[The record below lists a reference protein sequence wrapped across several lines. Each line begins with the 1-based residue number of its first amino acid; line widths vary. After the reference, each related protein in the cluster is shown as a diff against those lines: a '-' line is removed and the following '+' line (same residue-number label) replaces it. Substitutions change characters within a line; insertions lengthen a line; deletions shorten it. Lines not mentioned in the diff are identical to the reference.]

1 MQIIE
6 SGVGPITEA
15 DIASASSTQ
24 ATIIGFDVS
33 CSGPVERRVEAAG
46 VTVRLHKLIYKFTDD
61 IQDLLHDVKLRE
73 AKARGETKTK
83 EIVG

>member
-1 MQIIE
+1 LLTEAEKIIAGSYQMQIIE

-61 IQDLLHDVKLRE
+61 I
-73 AKARGETKTK
+73 
-83 EIVG
+83 